1 MLPKPRR
8 PREKRIVELPRVT
21 YTIAEFCEIT
31 GMGRATLLRSI
42 DDGSLR
48 TVKVGTRRLI
58 LAPSLATTRD
68 NKCPRPFGFGKA
80 KENTGQSGGRSAGRR

>member
-31 GMGRATLLRSI
+31 GMGRATLLRCI

-48 TVKVGTRRLI
+48 TRRLI

>member
-8 PREKRIVELPRVT
+8 PREKRIVELTRVT

-31 GMGRATLLRSI
+31 GIGRATLLRSI
-42 DDGSLR
+42 DDGSLL
-48 TVKVGTRRLI
+48 TVRVGTRRLI

-68 NKCPRPFGFGKA
+68 NKCLRPFGFRKG